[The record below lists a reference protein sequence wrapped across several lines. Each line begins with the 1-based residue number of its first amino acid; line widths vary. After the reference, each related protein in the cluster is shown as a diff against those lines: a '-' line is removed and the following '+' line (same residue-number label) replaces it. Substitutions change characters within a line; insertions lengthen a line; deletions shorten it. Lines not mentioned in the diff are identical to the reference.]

1 MLKEMEYQ
9 QTYLDGLKSQYFTV
23 DKTPKGIV
31 HLPRFRGVQQFSSF
45 IPFFLELFKWSRHW
59 QGHPDFE

>member
-1 MLKEMEYQ
+1 MEYQ

-45 IPFFLELFKWSRHW
+45 IPFFLELFK
-59 QGHPDFE
+59 